1 MAEENDLTPYWD
13 TALASLTEEEL
24 PAQQRAFVTLTQPL
38 GLVGDTALVA
48 APNDFTKDVLETRL
62 RPIVVRAL
70 TDTIGQDIRLAV
82 TVDPSLTPP
91 VDDDVT
97 DQMADATY
105 ADDAPNVAA
114 EDDEAQPVRDE
125 AAVRPG
131 TGSPDSWL
139 SNSSP
144 RRHTVVPAASA
155 GRIRCGRTARVHDV
169 SESIRNRPA
178 LAGTGVGADARR

>member
-105 ADDAPNVAA
+105 ADEAPSVAP
-114 EDDEAQPVRDE
+114 ENDEAPATDSHTQRPSRSPNSLLVPTTLCSSTAALGWVRRTCSTPS
-125 AAVRPG
+125 A
-131 TGSPDSWL
+131 T
-139 SNSSP
+139 
-144 RRHTVVPAASA
+144 TPARSTKERTSA
-155 GRIRCGRTARVHDV
+155 T
-169 SESIRNRPA
+169 
-178 LAGTGVGADARR
+178 

>member
-105 ADDAPNVAA
+105 ADDAPSVAP
-114 EDDEAQPVRDE
+114 ENGEAQPVRDE
-125 AAVRPG
+125 AAARPG
-131 TGSPDSWL
+131 TGSPDTRSGD
-139 SNSSP
+139 
-144 RRHTVVPAASA
+144 
-155 GRIRCGRTARVHDV
+155 GRLNDKY
-169 SESIRNRPA
+169 
-178 LAGTGVGADARR
+178 